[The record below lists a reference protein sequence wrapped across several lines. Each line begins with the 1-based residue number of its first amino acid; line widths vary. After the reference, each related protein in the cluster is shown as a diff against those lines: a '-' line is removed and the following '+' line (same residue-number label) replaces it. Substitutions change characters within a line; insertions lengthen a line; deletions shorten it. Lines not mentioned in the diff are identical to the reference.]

1 MSIIYARNW
10 QSKGISNEKVT
21 APAISTSNDQAPILE
36 YDGKEISLKFIG
48 DLLKQSRVTYNHGSK
63 VSIFIVYKLNSHTI
77 NTDLTLRNCLY
88 GALKMTKNSDVE
100 KYKYSGYGIGFDS
113 IGSFSHS
120 DGNNACN
127 VIIFDADLSKKVH
140 SSNKPSNIL
149 VLGKSIVQELNGK
162 TLYAEEMYPV
172 NFTVTDKNFC
182 LSLHYDGSVS
192 RLFVNG
198 KRKALFTTKDSE
210 ISPCPLCLRNI
221 SKDFSSP
228 NTQKP
233 ELNGHVYDFSVEYG
247 VFSDFE
253 IQDIHTYL
261 MSKNSIV

>member
-21 APAISTSNDQAPILE
+21 APGISASNDQA
-36 YDGKEISLKFIG
+36 FIG
-48 DLLKQSRVTYNHGSK
+48 DLLKQSRVTYNHGPK

-77 NTDLTLRNCLY
+77 NTDCTFRDCLF

-100 KYKYSGYGIGFDS
+100 EYKYSGYGIGFDS

-127 VIIFDADLSKKVH
+127 VIIFGADLSKKVH
-140 SSNKPSNIL
+140 SSNKTSNIF
-149 VLGKSIVQELNGK
+149 VLGRNIVPKLNGK
-162 TLYAEEMYPV
+162 TFYAEEMYPA
-172 NFTVTDKNFC
+172 NFTVADKKFC

-198 KRKALFTTKDSE
+198 KRQALFTIKDSE
-210 ISPCPLCLRNI
+210 INPYPLCLRNI

-228 NTQKP
+228 NAQKP
-233 ELNGHVYDFSVEYG
+233 GLNGHVYDFSVEYG
-247 VFSDFE
+247 VFSDFK

-261 MSKNSIV
+261 MSKNNIV